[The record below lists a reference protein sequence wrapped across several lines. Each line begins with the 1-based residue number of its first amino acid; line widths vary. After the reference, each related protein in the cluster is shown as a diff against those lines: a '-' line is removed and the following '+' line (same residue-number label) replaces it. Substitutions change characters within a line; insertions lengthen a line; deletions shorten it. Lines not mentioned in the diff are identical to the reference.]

1 MLSAQRFSVW
11 RAAWPR
17 LGRVGA
23 LCAALAGS
31 GAANALG
38 ANLAAD
44 AFATADDV
52 VEVIRCGQ
60 WDAPGG
66 EGFYRVIHGER
77 YAQSFLYVQKM
88 VRSRTQG
95 SVRAVET
102 LPIAELNNDHAD
114 ILLERLRCT
123 TLGRGIV
130 ILARAHLGHEDAVKA
145 LRIEVDSAARSYR
158 FRLR

>member
-1 MLSAQRFSVW
+1 MSWS
-11 RAAWPR
+11 R

-23 LCAALAGS
+23 LCAALVGS

-38 ANLAAD
+38 ADLAVD

-52 VEVIRCGQ
+52 VEVVRCGQ

-88 VRSRTQG
+88 ERSRTQG
-95 SVRAVET
+95 SVRTVET
-102 LPIAELNNDHAD
+102 LSIAELNNDHAEISLD
-114 ILLERLRCT
+114 RLRCT
-123 TLGRGIV
+123 AQPGGIA
-130 ILARAHLGHEDAVKA
+130 IQARANLGHEDRVKT
-145 LRIEVDSAARSYR
+145 LRVEVKKSGERYR